1 MNPFK
6 KIAVT
11 IVMFLFTIVAFAQN
25 TQMTDVQR
33 AERTQQS
40 VYIVMAV
47 VVTIAIGL
55 FAYLFILDRKIAKL
69 EKGN

>member
-1 MNPFK
+1 ML
-6 KIAVT
+6 
-11 IVMFLFTIVAFAQN
+11 LFTIVAFAQN

-33 AERTQQS
+33 AVRTQQS

-47 VVTIAIGL
+47 VVTIFVGL
-55 FAYLFILDRKIAKL
+55 FVYLITLDRKINKL